1 MKEDNRTIRRIL
13 LTGASSGIGLALLKE
28 LIEKDYYVYGIG
40 RNFSACLNGE
50 GRLLPQF
57 DEKRCTLINFD
68 LSETGKLPDMIK
80 SITGSAPVDILIN
93 NAGVAY
99 YGNHETIAA
108 EHIEEMVTVN
118 LTVPLLLSRL
128 VLPAMK
134 LRGFGMIVNVS
145 SVTAKNTANTHG
157 CAYGAT
163 KAGLS
168 SFGASLFEEARKS
181 GVKVMNIH
189 PDLTDTA
196 LYRNA
201 DFFPGEAC
209 DAHLEAAEIARMTV
223 AAIEEM
229 YTNPGLNISDLTL
242 RPQRNVLKKK

>member
-1 MKEDNRTIRRIL
+1 MKRIL
-13 LTGASSGIGLALLKE
+13 LTGASSGIGLAMLKE
-28 LIEKDYYVYGIG
+28 LIKKDYYVYGIG
-40 RNFSACLNGE
+40 RDFSSA
-50 GRLLPQF
+50 F
-57 DEKRCTLINFD
+57 AD
-68 LSETGKLPDMIK
+68 TGKLTDDKFRLLSMDLIDTVDLPKLVKDILNDGP
-80 SITGSAPVDILIN
+80 IDILIN

-242 RPQRNVLKKK
+242 RPQRNVLRKK

>member
-1 MKEDNRTIRRIL
+1 MKRIL
-13 LTGASSGIGLALLKE
+13 LTGASSGIGLAMLKE
-28 LIEKDYYVYGIG
+28 LIKKDYYVYGIG
-40 RNFSACLNGE
+40 RDFSSALA
-50 GRLLPQF
+50 
-57 DEKRCTLINFD
+57 D
-68 LSETGKLPDMIK
+68 TGKLTDDKFRLLSMDLIDTVDLPKLVKDILNDGP
-80 SITGSAPVDILIN
+80 IDILIN

-134 LRGFGMIVNVS
+134 LRGFGMIVNIS